1 MSYAEQRRRQSRETE
16 KRLMQ
21 TAWELM
27 SEQSFDAVSVRDIC
41 RKAGVTT
48 GAFYHHF
55 PTKEAL
61 LDRGYERMDDFI
73 RARVEKSP
81 ASRAIDNLRA
91 IFLSYA
97 AYMEQESG
105 ELTARFYQN
114 LLSSRSLQAFDQE
127 RYIYTAV
134 GRYFSQAVS
143 EGDLTDRYPSA
154 YMADFCVR
162 HFRGTVIDWAFH
174 KYAYPLSRQME
185 SEFRFLCDLFRPARP
200 VPAV

>member
-81 ASRAIDNLRA
+81 AENKAQVAENQRQPKT
-91 IFLSYA
+91 A
-97 AYMEQESG
+97 AQPPREKK
-105 ELTARFYQN
+105 N
-114 LLSSRSLQAFDQE
+114 
-127 RYIYTAV
+127 
-134 GRYFSQAVS
+134 
-143 EGDLTDRYPSA
+143 
-154 YMADFCVR
+154 
-162 HFRGTVIDWAFH
+162 
-174 KYAYPLSRQME
+174 KNK
-185 SEFRFLCDLFRPARP
+185 
-200 VPAV
+200 